1 MGTQLI
7 KERMFCSL
15 LCGHTDFIRHKC
27 VCSSRCSWG
36 QPKRLMRCYNRWMQW
51 DEELLMESEVSRR
64 ILADGKITYK
74 GFKPEK
80 PFCNAQLYS
89 NCIEA
94 INMKTRP
101 CAMDNRCQRGNEWS
115 WGMRRQRPKYL
126 IFSVY

>member
-1 MGTQLI
+1 MGTQLR
-7 KERMFCSL
+7 KGCFA
-15 LCGHTDFIRHKC
+15 
-27 VCSSRCSWG
+27 VCFAVILISFGTSVVAAALEANPNVSCDATIAECNG
-36 QPKRLMRCYNRWMQW
+36 

-64 ILADGKITYK
+64 ILADGKITYN

-101 CAMDNRCQRGNEWS
+101 CAKYNRCQRGAE
-115 WGMRRQRPKYL
+115 
-126 IFSVY
+126 

>member
-1 MGTQLI
+1 MGSQLS
-7 KERMFCSL
+7 KGCFE
-15 LCGHTDFIRHKC
+15 
-27 VCSSRCSWG
+27 VCFAVILISFGTNVSVAAATLEANPNVSCDATIAECNG
-36 QPKRLMRCYNRWMQW
+36 

-64 ILADGKITYK
+64 ILADGKITYN

-101 CAMDNRCQRGNEWS
+101 CAKYNRCQRGTERS
-115 WGMRRQRPKYL
+115 
-126 IFSVY
+126 